1 MGESAGIDGGA
12 TGGPETP
19 GSTAA
24 VAQSRGGGSG
34 TSASSPPAPAGKRAR
49 RRVLFSLGDRV
60 TLAAQTPRYERE
72 MDDPVYRPLQIYT
85 IDPSRHRRE
94 GQTAEINIPFEK
106 LRKGPKG
113 SRFEVCKSGLW
124 PLKPYGSVDLDDPR
138 LLISNG
144 HEPAPTDPVFH
155 HQMVYAVAMTTY
167 AAFRSALG
175 REVSWG
181 FREAR
186 LKLVPHAFEDANA
199 RYDRENKRL
208 DFGWYKVTGGDSID
222 MPPGSFIFSCLSHD
236 IIAHELTHALLDGLR
251 VSFDQASNPDV
262 SAFHE
267 GFADLVALLQRF
279 SYEKVVRSIIIET
292 QGQLSKDS
300 EWAAMVFELARG
312 RGDAALRKIDLQGT
326 RRYDSTEEAHD
337 LGSILVSAILEA
349 FVTIYSHKA
358 EPIFRLATD
367 GRTSLAEDETMSDDL
382 LMQLSHSAS
391 RLATHLLNMCIRAID
406 YCPPVDITLGEY
418 LRALITADRDLVPDD
433 DWSYREA
440 LVDAFRKRH
449 IFPEGVAALSEDAL
463 LWEPP
468 SHEICI
474 EGLNFGELRFSTD
487 PGYAANAQEIA
498 RQAGLVGRTVCRAEN
513 LEIFGL
519 ADPKDPAFG
528 NDKVDRPVVES
539 VRSLRRV
546 GPDRQLAFGLVA
558 EVIQRRQIERP
569 GYPPLTFC
577 GGATLIIGA
586 DGEVRYVV
594 AKNIKSEARLQR
606 ALDFAA
612 SNGAEVYALA
622 VCRHGLQAQPPAAA
636 TSATDA
642 SSPASAG

>member
-1 MGESAGIDGGA
+1 MEESAAIDGGPA
-12 TGGPETP
+12 VGPETP

-34 TSASSPPAPAGKRAR
+34 EAAPAAEAPLQSGR
-49 RRVLFSLGDRV
+49 RRKRVLFSLGDRV

-72 MDDPVYRPLQIYT
+72 IDDPVYRPLQIYT
-85 IDPSRHRRE
+85 VDPSRHRRE
-94 GQTAEINIPFEK
+94 GQTAEINVPFEK
-106 LRKGPKG
+106 LKKGPKG

-181 FREAR
+181 FRDAR

-199 RYDRENKRL
+199 RYDRENRRL
-208 DFGWYKVTGGDSID
+208 DFGWYKVTGGDAID

-300 EWAAMVFELARG
+300 DWAGMVFELAQG
-312 RGDAALRKIDLQGT
+312 RGDAALRTVDLQGT

-337 LGSILVSAILEA
+337 LGSILVSAILDA
-349 FVTIYSHKA
+349 FVTIYSQKA

-367 GRTSLAEDETMSDDL
+367 GRSSLAEDETMSDDL
-382 LMQLSHSAS
+382 LMQLAHSAS

-463 LWEPP
+463 LWEMPP
-468 SHEICI
+468 HPICI
-474 EGLNFGELRFSTD
+474 DGLNFGELRFSTD
-487 PGYAANAQEIA
+487 PGYAANAREIA
-498 RQAGLVGRTVCRAEN
+498 RQADLVGRTVCRAEN

-519 ADPKDPAFG
+519 ADPADPAFG
-528 NDKVDRPVVES
+528 TDKVEYPVVES

-558 EVIQRRQIERP
+558 EVIQRRQVERP

-594 AKNIKSEARLQR
+594 AKNIKSDARLRR

-612 SNGAEVYALA
+612 SSGAEVYALA
-622 VCRHGLQAQPPAAA
+622 VCRHGVQPSAPPGAAA
-636 TSATDA
+636 AA
-642 SSPASAG
+642 SPPPTAG